1 MGDFDALYQRYL
13 RDVYRYVYS
22 LCHDRDAAE
31 ELTQITFSIAFEKM
45 DSFRGDSQISTWLYG
60 IARLE
65 YMSWR
70 RKRKKQEAQS
80 MEEEVGRTVRAPGKE
95 PVELLIHQEESEQI
109 HRILHELPEPYKEV
123 FMLRVMGEMPY
134 RSIGKLFGK
143 GESWGR
149 VTYYRAKKMIIERM
163 EGDDVNEM

>member
-1 MGDFDALYQRYL
+1 
-13 RDVYRYVYS
+13 
-22 LCHDRDAAE
+22 
-31 ELTQITFSIAFEKM
+31 
-45 DSFRGDSQISTWLYG
+45 
-60 IARLE
+60 
-65 YMSWR
+65 
-70 RKRKKQEAQS
+70 
-80 MEEEVGRTVRAPGKE
+80 MEEEAGRTARAPGKE